1 MYEEQSSDDDE
12 DATPAEELELAEQ
25 MEKGFEVAQSKEEKM
40 MGKNLGLAKYVRVGL
55 AEAVRRLPLPI
66 ERANK
71 KKEDDDGAHYSQ
83 EEQREREA
91 QKEKE
96 RAEAMREENR
106 AKGSSSVKRNGQP
119 KAKGGSPSWADDL

>member
-12 DATPAEELELAEQ
+12 DVTPAEELELVEQ

-55 AEAVRRLPLPI
+55 AEAVRRLPLPT

-119 KAKGGSPSWADDL
+119 KAKGGSPSGADDL